1 MIDRIEFYL
10 KKIEENNKNIVTNHE
25 KLRMYEGDLLPF
37 VKDVM
42 RKTLSDNYFRQIEHR
57 IIPINVLTRIVD
69 KLSKVYISPPVR
81 KDENYQ
87 DFIDKMSD
95 EVSVDLVMSNAD
107 EFSHLFKC
115 YALEPFI
122 DEGMPGIRV
131 LPADRFT
138 VIGEDRQNPMKVT
151 TFIKHM
157 GKINGSDTNLF
168 YAYTNEEF
176 IPFTSKGEIYTPA
189 LEGNDGVNPFG
200 VIPFVY
206 GNRSKLSLVPTQ
218 DTDITQLT
226 LMIPILLSDL
236 AGAIMFSCFSV
247 IYGIDLKIEKLEKS
261 PNSFWNF
268 KTDSKND
275 NAKPEIG
282 TIKSDVDID
291 KVMSFIKQTFAFWL
305 ETKGV
310 RIGSLNNVDAGNVS
324 GIAKII
330 DEMDVYEIKKQQI
343 NYFKKEEKDLWNLL
357 AVMNNYW
364 VMSEPEYDGL
374 MIGQDFNPTIVFD
387 EPRPEIPR
395 ATEFATVNAEYLGG
409 YMEAED
415 AIAILYPDLDEK
427 EIEERAAYLDKVN
440 NRGMDDSSQDGN
452 QDTEPTERTNSS
464 ADSSGLS

>member
-1 MIDRIEFYL
+1 MNERIEFYL
-10 KKIEENNKNIVTNHE
+10 KKIKENEDNVKMNHE
-25 KLRMYEGDLLPF
+25 KLRIYEGDLLPF
-37 VKDVM
+37 VREVM
-42 RKTLSDNYFRQIEHR
+42 RKTLSENYFRQIEHR

-81 KDENYQ
+81 KDETYQ
-87 DFIDKMSD
+87 EFIDQIITELD
-95 EVSVDLVMSNAD
+95 IDLIMSNAD
-107 EFSHLFKC
+107 EFSHLFKS
-115 YALEPFI
+115 YALEPYI

-131 LPADRFT
+131 LPADRFM
-138 VIGEDRQNPMKVT
+138 VIGEDKKNPMKVT
-151 TFIKHM
+151 TFIKYM
-157 GKINGSDTNLF
+157 GKINELDSLY
-168 YAYTNEEF
+168 YAYTDMEF
-176 IPFTSKGEIYTPA
+176 IPFTSKGEIYVSA
-189 LEGNDGVNPFG
+189 LDGNDGVNPYG

-343 NYFKKEEKDLWNLL
+343 NYFKKEEKNLWNLL

-364 VMSEPEYDGL
+364 VKSEPDYDGK
-374 MIGQDFNPTIVFD
+374 IVGEDFNPTVVFD

-409 YMEAED
+409 YMESDD
-415 AIAILYPDLDEK
+415 AIAILYPDLDEN

-440 NRGMDDSSQDGN
+440 NRNTEDNGTSQDDN
-452 QDTEPTERTNSS
+452 NNTEPVESENS
-464 ADSSGLS
+464 AIDS

>member
-1 MIDRIEFYL
+1 MNERIEFYL
-10 KKIEENNKNIVTNHE
+10 KKIEENKDNTKLNHE
-25 KLRMYEGDLLPF
+25 KLKIYEGDLLPF
-37 VKDVM
+37 VKTVM
-42 RKTLSDNYFRQIEHR
+42 RDTLSENYFRQIEHR
-57 IIPINVLTRIVD
+57 IIPINVLTRIID

-81 KDENYQ
+81 KDETYQ
-87 DFIDKMSD
+87 EFIDLMSD
-95 EVSVDLVMSNAD
+95 ELSVDLIMSNAD

-122 DEGMPGIRV
+122 DEGKPGVRV

-138 VIGEDRQNPMKVT
+138 VIGEDRKNPMKVT

-157 GKINGSDTNLF
+157 GKIDSSETNLY
-168 YAYTNEEF
+168 YAYTDEAF
-176 IPFTSKGEIYTPA
+176 IPFTSKGEIYVPA
-189 LEGNDGVNPFG
+189 LEGNDGVNPYG

-218 DTDITQLT
+218 DTDIKQLT

-343 NYFKKEEKDLWNLL
+343 NYFKKEEKNLWNLL

-364 VMSEPEYDGL
+364 VVSEPDYDGK
-374 MIGQDFNPTIVFD
+374 IVGEDFNPTIVFD

-409 YMEAED
+409 YMEADD
-415 AIAILYPDLDEK
+415 AISILYPDLDEA

-440 NRGMDDSSQDGN
+440 NRSMEDNGTSQDDN
-452 QDTEPTERTNSS
+452 KNTEPVKSEDGSDNS
-464 ADSSGLS
+464 